1 MSGMID
7 PNIAGP
13 ALLPPNLRMSGYGRV
28 PLHQQ
33 RHAPRASTYRRS
45 HTETESKYDPEM
57 SLEEALTGHWNPG
70 SDRGQQA
77 AGSCRTDQIP
87 GGERAGGS
95 ANSSTRPLSSVP
107 AVNAGSDN
115 WSFLCPTDSQG
126 DFARAM
132 SRIAGDP
139 SASSQGSLF
148 NANNLGE
155 KLFNQIQ
162 LALAVKMGLNG
173 PQEVRE
179 RALKNVLT
187 SKSARGDMKQILQS
201 RAEIYGDLL
210 DPN

>member
-1 MSGMID
+1 MGGID
-7 PNIAGP
+7 PNIAGHVH
-13 ALLPPNLRMSGYGRV
+13 LPPNLRMSGYGRV
-28 PLHQQ
+28 PLDLQ
-33 RHAPRASTYRRS
+33 RQAPRSFPHRGPNPG
-45 HTETESKYDPEM
+45 TESKYDPEM
-57 SLEEALTGHWNPG
+57 SLEKALTGHWNSG

-77 AGSCRTDQIP
+77 ARSCRTDQIP
-87 GGERAGGS
+87 KKRKGRRS
-95 ANSSTRPLSSVP
+95 ASNITRPLSSVP

-115 WSFLCPTDSQG
+115 WSFVCPTDTQG

-132 SRIAGDP
+132 SRIAADP
-139 SASSQGSLF
+139 SASSQGSLL
-148 NANNLGE
+148 NSNNLGE
-155 KLFNQIQ
+155 KLFSQIQ

-210 DPN
+210 DPS